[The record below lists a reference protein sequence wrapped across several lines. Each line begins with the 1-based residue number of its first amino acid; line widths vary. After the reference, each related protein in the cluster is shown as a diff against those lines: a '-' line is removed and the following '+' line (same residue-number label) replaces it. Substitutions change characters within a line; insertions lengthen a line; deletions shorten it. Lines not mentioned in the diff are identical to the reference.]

1 MSSSALTD
9 STTLVHTGFPL
20 QEPEDDPFA
29 RRGSASLP
37 LAFAPKVGLI
47 QLDLPFEC
55 TVLQFCQVGQ
65 RFSHSLIDPGNH
77 FDIHPQIV
85 SQPIGGLELIEPLE
99 NRNLPTQAT
108 QAFALPAK
116 LTFRI
121 PPTGMQNL
129 EGAAGSTLAPAQKIG
144 RTPKNRVSSSNH
156 ARLLAHIGY
165 ETP

>member
-108 QAFALPAK
+108 QAFALPAM

-121 PPTGMQNL
+121 PPTGRQNL
-129 EGAAGSTLAPAQKIG
+129 EGAAGNTLAPA
-144 RTPKNRVSSSNH
+144 PKLAAHLQTVFRPVTMRVF
-156 ARLLAHIGY
+156 LAHIGY